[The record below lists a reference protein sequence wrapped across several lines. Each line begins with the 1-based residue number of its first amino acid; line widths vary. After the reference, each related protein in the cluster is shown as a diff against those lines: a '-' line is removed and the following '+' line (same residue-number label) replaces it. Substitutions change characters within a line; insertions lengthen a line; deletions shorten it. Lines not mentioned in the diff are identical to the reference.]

1 MYVKDPSG
9 LAELVESIASSPVV
23 AIDTEF
29 MRERTYYARLCL
41 IQIATN
47 DVVAIVDPLQIDDLT
62 PLARILSDKGIV
74 KILHAGIQDIEILL
88 RACGVVPNPV
98 FDTQVAATIAGF
110 PQQVGYG
117 ALVREVLD
125 VHLDKGDS
133 YTDWSRRPLS
143 ATQLAYA
150 ENDVRY
156 LPEVHRLLV
165 EKLTAEGRLDW
176 LADDLER
183 LEDPETYHVVPEEQ
197 WRKVKRSTSLSP
209 RHAAVAR
216 EVTAWRELE
225 AMSRDIPRR
234 WVLGDE
240 TIIEIS
246 KRAPKD
252 AEELSGI
259 RGVPE
264 RMNRRVIR
272 SLLDA
277 VQRGVDC
284 PEDQLPR
291 FPKKKRAPID
301 TEAAVDLMVAV
312 VRKRAKE
319 NGVAVPL
326 LASRA
331 DLERF
336 AAGERDE
343 SPLLEGWRRSMVGEE
358 LLGVLDG
365 TVSLRI
371 GDGGLVIEGG
381 VGRAD

>member
-41 IQIATN
+41 IQIATD
-47 DVVAIVDPLQIDDLT
+47 DVVAIVDPLQIEDLR
-62 PLARILSDKGIV
+62 PLSRILTDKGIV
-74 KILHAGIQDIEILL
+74 KILHAGIQDIEILY
-88 RACGVVPNPV
+88 RACGVVPAPV

-143 ATQLAYA
+143 DTQLAYA

-156 LPEVHRLLV
+156 LPEVHRVLV
-165 EKLTAEGRLDW
+165 EKLVAEGRLEW
-176 LADDLER
+176 LAGDLER

-197 WRKVKRSTSLSP
+197 WRKVKRSASLSP
-209 RHAAVAR
+209 RHAAIAR
-216 EVTAWRELE
+216 EVTAWRERE

-277 VQRGVDC
+277 VRQGVDC

-291 FPKKKRAPID
+291 FPKKKRAPVD

-312 VRKRAKE
+312 VRRRAKE

-326 LASRA
+326 LASRG

-336 AAGERDE
+336 AAGERDG

-365 TVSLRI
+365 TLSLRI
-371 GDGGLVIEGG
+371 GDGGLVIEGC
-381 VGRAD
+381 VGRDD